1 VNLDVNWLQF
11 SGGRLELFFT
21 LVLGLVGLAALL
33 YSLVKIRAGAGQ
45 VAEYFVFL
53 ALLVASGIG
62 VVYAR
67 NLLVIFALWELAA
80 FALWRLVAF
89 YRGEEELG
97 AAVWAWLVNF
107 ASAALMLIGLV
118 LILLERSTL
127 SLDVLR
133 GQALPFWPAMLV
145 LVGILAKSATLP
157 LYIWLPRAYKA
168 APAPVCA
175 LLSGVAENIGIILF
189 FKLFVLTVRVPDGF
203 MIMVAGLAV
212 VSSLVAGG
220 IALTA
225 GTIRTTLAYST
236 VSQLGFIFLGLSLTG
251 YWYYGITA
259 GLLYVAAHAIAKS
272 GLFFAAGLVEDSAGH
287 GELDRLGGAARVS
300 PVLAVA
306 AGMLV
311 LSIVGVP
318 PFLGF
323 FAKLGV
329 IIATVRHSLLL
340 GAGAIVAA
348 LFTLLYLVRLYTKV
362 FMGVRPTAEMR
373 PVNGF
378 LVGLVLVLA
387 LVSLAAGL
395 AYYLP
400 VKFIENGMTQAL
412 GAL

>member
-11 SGGRLELFFT
+11 SGGRLELFFA

-53 ALLVASGIG
+53 VLLVASAIG

-67 NLLVIFALWELAA
+67 NLLVVFALWELAG

-97 AAVWAWLVNF
+97 AAIWAWLVNF
-107 ASAALMLIGLV
+107 ASAALMLVGLV
-118 LILLERSTL
+118 LILLERGTL

-133 GQALPFWPAMLV
+133 GQTLPFWPATLV

-157 LYIWLPRAYKA
+157 LYIWLPRAYRA

-203 MIMVAGLAV
+203 MVMVAGLAV
-212 VSSLVAGG
+212 ASSLVGGG

-225 GTIRTTLAYST
+225 GTMRTTLAYST

-251 YWYYGITA
+251 YYGVTA

-272 GLFFAAGLVEDSAGH
+272 GLFFATGLIEDSAGH

-306 AGMLV
+306 TGMLV
-311 LSIVGVP
+311 FSIVGVP

-329 IIATVRHSLLL
+329 IIATVKYSLLL
-340 GAGAIVAA
+340 GVGAMVAA
-348 LFTLLYLVRLYTKV
+348 LFTLLYFVRLYTKV
-362 FMGVRPTAEMR
+362 FMGVGVTVEMR
-373 PVNGF
+373 PVSGF

-387 LVSLAAGL
+387 LVSLVAGV
-395 AYYLP
+395 ACYLP
-400 VKFIENGMTQAL
+400 VKFIEAGMTQAL

>member
-1 VNLDVNWLQF
+1 VNLDLNWLQF
-11 SGGRLELFFT
+11 SGGRLELFFA

-45 VAEYFVFL
+45 VAEYFVSL
-53 ALLVASGIG
+53 VLLVASGIG

-67 NLLVIFALWELAA
+67 NLLVIFTLWELAA

-107 ASAALMLIGLV
+107 ASAALMLVGLV
-118 LILLERSTL
+118 LILVERNTL

-133 GQALPFWPAMLV
+133 GQTLPFWPATLV

-189 FKLFVLTVRVPDGF
+189 FKLFVQTVRVPDGF
-203 MIMVAGLAV
+203 MVMVAGLAV

-251 YWYYGITA
+251 YYGITA

-272 GLFFAAGLVEDSAGH
+272 GLFFATGLIEDSAGH
-287 GELDRLGGAARVS
+287 GDLDRLGGAVRVS

-306 AGMLV
+306 AAMLV

-329 IIATVRHSLLL
+329 IIATVRYSLLL
-340 GAGAIVAA
+340 GVGAIVAA
-348 LFTLLYLVRLYTKV
+348 LFTLLYMVRLYTKV
-362 FMGVRPTAEMR
+362 FAGAGPTAEMR

-378 LVGLVLVLA
+378 LVGIVVFLA
-387 LVSLAAGL
+387 LVSLAAGI

-400 VKFIENGMTQAL
+400 VKFIESGMTQAL

>member
-1 VNLDVNWLQF
+1 MNLDVNWLQF
-11 SGGRLELFFT
+11 SGGKLELFLT
-21 LVLGLVGLAALL
+21 SVLGLVGLAALL
-33 YSLVKIRAGAGQ
+33 YSLVKIRTGR
-45 VAEYFVFL
+45 VVEYFVFL
-53 ALLVASGIG
+53 VLLVASGIG

-67 NLLVIFALWELAA
+67 NLFVIFAFWELAA
-80 FALWRLVAF
+80 FALWRLVAY
-89 YRGEEELG
+89 YRGEEEL
-97 AAVWAWLVNF
+97 AAANWAWLVNF
-107 ASAALMLIGLV
+107 GSAALMLVGLG
-118 LILLERSTL
+118 LILVERSTL

-133 GQALPFWPAMLV
+133 GQTLPFWPATLV

-189 FKLFVLTVRVPDGF
+189 FKLFVLTVRVPDVF
-203 MIMVAGLAV
+203 MVMVAGLAV

-251 YWYYGITA
+251 YYGITA
-259 GLLYVAAHAIAKS
+259 GLLYVAAHAIAKA

-287 GELDRLGGAARVS
+287 GELDNLGGLARS
-300 PVLAVA
+300 NPVLAVA
-306 AGMLV
+306 AAMLV
-311 LSIVGVP
+311 LSIAGVP

-329 IIATVRHSLLL
+329 VVATVRYSLLL
-340 GAGAIVAA
+340 GVGAMVAA
-348 LFTLLYLVRLYTKV
+348 LFTLLYMVRFYTRV
-362 FMGVRPTAEMR
+362 FTGAAKTSEMR

-378 LVGLVLVLA
+378 LVGIVLVLA
-387 LVSLAAGL
+387 LVSLAAGI

-400 VKFIENGMTQAL
+400 VRFIETGMAQAL

>member
-1 VNLDVNWLQF
+1 MNIDVNWLQF

-21 LVLGLVGLAALL
+21 LVLGLVGLAALF
-33 YSLVKIRAGAGQ
+33 YSLAKIRAGAGQ

-53 ALLVASGIG
+53 VLLVASGIG

-67 NLLVIFALWELAA
+67 NLLVIFAFWELAA
-80 FALWRLVAF
+80 LALWRLVAF

-97 AAVWAWLVNF
+97 AAFWALLVNF
-107 ASAALMLIGLV
+107 ASAALMLVGLV

-127 SLDVLR
+127 NLDALR
-133 GQALPFWPAMLV
+133 GQTLPFWPAMLV

-203 MIMVAGLAV
+203 MVMVAGLAV

-220 IALTA
+220 IALNA

-251 YWYYGITA
+251 YYGITA
-259 GLLYVAAHAIAKS
+259 GLLYVAAHAVAKA

-311 LSIVGVP
+311 LSIMGIP

-329 IIATVRHSLLL
+329 IIAAVRYSLLL

-362 FMGVRPTAEMR
+362 FTGAAKTPEMK

-378 LVGLVLVLA
+378 LVGIVLVLA
-387 LVSLAAGL
+387 LVSLAAGI

-400 VKFIENGMTQAL
+400 VKLIESGMTQTL